1 MLELKK
7 PYIDNKKIL
16 DELLVGSG
24 VVLIKEV
31 FSMNTINEAR
41 EIVNKFADHQE
52 QKESHFNAE
61 AEGMK
66 VDDILDS
73 LMENNE

>member
-7 PYIDNKKIL
+7 PYTDYKKIL

-31 FSMNTINEAR
+31 FSM
-41 EIVNKFADHQE
+41 DHYCLY
-52 QKESHFNAE
+52 F
-61 AEGMK
+61 GLP
-66 VDDILDS
+66 DI
-73 LMENNE
+73 